1 MKINFIKALKDNY
14 IWTIEE
20 DEKVVLVDPGEAEP
34 CFSYLKDKKLSAILL
49 THKHLD
55 HTGGVGELKEK
66 FEDVLVI
73 GPKETSDLNDKT
85 VDEGDSFTLLG
96 HDFEILKTDGHTD
109 YHISFL
115 VEGNLF
121 CGDTIFSSGCGKVFT
136 KKYDRSFNS
145 VKKIKDLPKE
155 TLIYPAHEYTLDC
168 LKSSKRIIKDKVMDD
183 AIEDAKVKLSKGLP
197 SLPTSVEKEYLVN
210 PFFTAK
216 DLDQFKEYI
225 KIKE

>member
-20 DEKVVLVDPGEAEP
+20 DEKVILVDPGEAEP

>member
-115 VEGNLF
+115 VEGKLF